1 MHPGCGKMKKRLKK
15 PIHIKYL
22 RGFVIF
28 SLILFI
34 EELIALF
41 LSVLVD
47 HAYIY
52 LAILSMVFCLIS
64 GWAYLYRLKEIHSL
78 NANIATQL
86 VQDWYSALALMVP
99 VIAEYSIVTMI
110 VGYCIMGMIFG
121 NPLAWTIYVP
131 SYYVYI
137 LILALFD
144 HPYMKLRRY
153 AYRFIAPRKDK
164 DNYIYIY

>member
-1 MHPGCGKMKKRLKK
+1 
-15 PIHIKYL
+15 
-22 RGFVIF
+22 
-28 SLILFI
+28 
-34 EELIALF
+34 
-41 LSVLVD
+41 
-47 HAYIY
+47 
-52 LAILSMVFCLIS
+52 MVFCLIS

-144 HPYMKLRRY
+144 HYYMKLRRY

-164 DNYIYIY
+164 DDYIYIY